1 MLEVYRP
8 RTYIKVHIY
17 LLLIV
22 LLREFISQ
30 VVSGGVLEFYSGV
43 LGVYKT
49 WRSSIVESWGFI
61 RPGGVYSGVLGFFR
75 DPMVT

>member
-22 LLREFISQ
+22 LFREFIIQ
-30 VVSGGVLEFYSGV
+30 VVSGGVLGVPGGV
-43 LGVYKT
+43 LGV
-49 WRSSIVESWGFI
+49 
-61 RPGGVYSGVLGFFR
+61 PGGSPGVFLRPEGVPGWSFGVLW
-75 DPMVT
+75 

>member
-22 LLREFISQ
+22 LFREFIIQ
-30 VVSGGVLEFYSGV
+30 VVSGGVLGVPGGV
-43 LGVYKT
+43 LGVP
-49 WRSSIVESWGFI
+49 RGSPGGFI
-61 RPGGVYSGVLGFFR
+61 RPEGVPGWSFGVLW
-75 DPMVT
+75 

>member
-22 LLREFISQ
+22 LLREFISH
-30 VVSGGVLEFYSGV
+30 VVSGGVLEEFYSGV
-43 LGVYKT
+43 LGV
-49 WRSSIVESWGFI
+49 
-61 RPGGVYSGVLGFFR
+61 L
-75 DPMVT
+75 